1 VFQIVCSAESY
12 ELGTGFERYWRPKT
26 HTTIRANAMHR
37 RRFFTTAASAAGLAA
52 LAAHKSFAQEH
63 ASAAA
68 SHFDAATI
76 KTMRDRIK
84 PISASELMTRQEQAR
99 RLMKDNGIDA
109 ILVEGGTSLR
119 YFTGLSWWLSERM
132 FAMVLPQKG
141 EPFFVSPKFEEG
153 RSREKLGDVKIYT
166 WEEHEKPIERIW
178 QGMKDRGLLGATV
191 GIEETTRYYVI
202 EQLQQR
208 LPTLTLRSAKPVT
221 AGCRSVKSAHEIELM
236 QVANDITA
244 QVYRQAQKQLREG
257 MSEKELDAII
267 SSLYGEFGVTGDAL
281 ILFGEASAYPHG
293 LTREVLLKPGDN
305 VLIDGG
311 CSVEGYGSD
320 ITRTMV
326 FGEPSAKM
334 QRVWEIV
341 RGAQD
346 AALKAAKPGVPA
358 ERVDAAARA
367 YIADHGYGPGYKY
380 FTHRLGHG
388 IGMDGHEWFYLVGGN
403 TRPLAPGNMFS
414 NEPGIYIVGE
424 FGIRTEDEMLITED
438 GARLL
443 LPQAKSLTE
452 IF

>member
-1 VFQIVCSAESY
+1 
-12 ELGTGFERYWRPKT
+12 
-26 HTTIRANAMHR
+26 MHR
-37 RRFFTTAASAAGLAA
+37 RRFFTATGSTVALAA
-52 LAAHKSFAQEH
+52 LGARHAFAQGH
-63 ASAAA
+63 AAA
-68 SHFDAATI
+68 AGTHFDAGTI
-76 KTMRDRIK
+76 KTMRERIR
-84 PISASELMTRQEQAR
+84 PIGASEFEARREQAR
-99 RLMKDNGIDA
+99 RYMKDNAIDA
-109 ILVEGGTSLR
+109 IFVEGGMTLK
-119 YFTGLSWWLSERM
+119 YYTGLSWWLSERL
-132 FAMVLPQKG
+132 FAMVLPQRG

-166 WEEHEKPIERIW
+166 WEEHEKPIERIR
-178 QGMKDRGLLGATV
+178 QGMQDHGLLGATL
-191 GIEETTRYYVI
+191 GIEETTRYYAI

-208 LPTLTLRSAKPVT
+208 LSTLTLRSAMPVT
-221 AGCRSVKSAHEIELM
+221 AGCRSVKSGHEIELM

-257 MSEKELDAII
+257 MSEKELGAII
-267 SSLYGEFGVTGDAL
+267 SALYGEFGVSGDAL
-281 ILFGEASAYPHG
+281 VLFGEASAYPHG
-293 LTREVLLKPGDN
+293 LTREVLLKTGDN

-311 CSVEGYGSD
+311 CQVEGYGSD

-326 FGEPSAKM
+326 FGEASAKM
-334 QRVWEIV
+334 KSVWEIV

-358 ERVDAAARA
+358 EKVDAAARA

-388 IGMDGHEWFYLVGGN
+388 IGMDGHEWYYLVGGN

-424 FGIRTEDEMLITED
+424 FGIRTEDEMLITDD

-443 LPQAKSLTE
+443 LPQAKSLQE

>member
-1 VFQIVCSAESY
+1 
-12 ELGTGFERYWRPKT
+12 
-26 HTTIRANAMHR
+26 MDR
-37 RRFFTTAASAAGLAA
+37 RRFFTATGSTVALTALGVGPA
-52 LAAHKSFAQEH
+52 FAQEH
-63 ASAAA
+63 PATAST
-68 SHFDAATI
+68 HFDASTI
-76 KTMRDRIK
+76 KALRDRIK
-84 PISASELMTRQEQAR
+84 PIGADELKARQEQAR
-99 RLMKDNGIDA
+99 RLMKDNAIDA
-109 ILVEGGTSLR
+109 IFVEGGTTLA
-119 YFTGLSWWLSERM
+119 YFTGLSWWLSERL
-132 FAMVLPQKG
+132 FAMVLPQRG
-141 EPFFVSPKFEEG
+141 EPFFVCPKFEEG

-166 WEEHEKPIERIW
+166 WEEHEKPIERIR
-178 QGMKDRGLLGATV
+178 QGMQDRGLLGATL
-191 GIEETTRYYVI
+191 GIEETTRYYAV

-208 LPTLTLRSAKPVT
+208 LPTLKLRSAMPVT

-244 QVYRQAQKQLREG
+244 QVYRQVQKQLREG
-257 MSEKELDAII
+257 MSEKDLGAII
-267 SSLYGEFGVTGDAL
+267 SSLYGEFSVSGDAL
-281 ILFGEASAYPHG
+281 VLFGEASAYPHG

-311 CSVEGYGSD
+311 CEVEGYGSD
-320 ITRTMV
+320 ITRTMA

-334 QRVWEIV
+334 KSVWEIV

-346 AALKAAKPGVPA
+346 AALKTAKPGVPA
-358 ERVDAAARA
+358 EKVDAAARA

-388 IGMDGHEWFYLVGGN
+388 IGMDGHEWYYLVGGN

-424 FGIRTEDEMLITED
+424 FGIRTEDEMLITDD

-443 LPQAKSLTE
+443 LPQAKSLKE

>member
-1 VFQIVCSAESY
+1 
-12 ELGTGFERYWRPKT
+12 
-26 HTTIRANAMHR
+26 MDR
-37 RRFFTTAASAAGLAA
+37 RRFFATAGSAVALAA
-52 LAAHKSFAQEH
+52 LGPGRAAGQDAT
-63 ASAAA
+63 APATA
-68 SHFDAATI
+68 HFDASVVKAL
-76 KTMRDRIK
+76 RDRIR
-84 PISASELMTRQEQAR
+84 PIGADEFGARREQAR
-99 RLMKDNGIDA
+99 RLMKDNAIDA
-109 ILVEGGTSLR
+109 IFVEGGTSLA
-119 YFTGLSWWLSERM
+119 YFTGLSWWLSERL

-153 RSREKLGDVKIYT
+153 RAREKLGDVRFYT
-166 WEEHEKPIERIW
+166 WEEDEKPIARIR
-178 QGMKDRGLLGATV
+178 QGLADLGLLGATL
-191 GIEETTRYYVI
+191 GIEETTRYYAV

-208 LPTLTLRSAKPVT
+208 LPTLTLRSATPVT
-221 AGCRSVKSAHEIELM
+221 AGCRSVKSAHEVELM

-244 QVYRQAQKQLREG
+244 QVYRQAQRQLREG
-257 MSEKELDAII
+257 MGEKELGAIV
-267 SSLYGEFGVTGDAL
+267 SALFAEFGVGGDAL
-281 ILFGEASAYPHG
+281 VLFGEASAYPHG
-293 LTREVLLKPGDN
+293 LTRDVALKPGDT

-311 CSVEGYGSD
+311 CEVEGYGSD
-320 ITRTMV
+320 ITRTMA

-334 QRVWEIV
+334 KSVWEIV

-346 AALKAAKPGVPA
+346 AALKAARPGVPA
-358 ERVDAAARA
+358 QQVDAAARG

-403 TRPLAPGNMFS
+403 TRPLAPNNMFS

-443 LPQAKSLTE
+443 LPQAQSLHQ

>member
-1 VFQIVCSAESY
+1 
-12 ELGTGFERYWRPKT
+12 
-26 HTTIRANAMHR
+26 MDR
-37 RRFFTTAASAAGLAA
+37 RRFFTAAGSTVA
-52 LAAHKSFAQEH
+52 LTALGAGQGFAQEH
-63 ASAAA
+63 AAAA
-68 SHFDAATI
+68 TAHFDAATI
-76 KTMRDRIK
+76 KAIRDRIH
-84 PISASELMTRQEQAR
+84 PIGPDELKARQEQAR
-99 RLMKDNGIDA
+99 RYMKDNAIDA
-109 ILVEGGTSLR
+109 IFVEGGTTLE
-119 YFTGLSWWLSERM
+119 YYTGLKWWLSERL
-132 FAMVLPQKG
+132 FAMVLPQRG
-141 EPFFVSPKFEEG
+141 EPFFVCPKFEEG

-166 WEEHEKPIERIW
+166 WEEHEKPIERIR
-178 QGMKDRGLLGATV
+178 QGMQDRSLLGATL
-191 GIEETTRYYVI
+191 GIEETTRYYAV
-202 EQLQQR
+202 EQLQKS
-208 LPTLTLRSAKPVT
+208 LPTLNLVSAKPVT

-244 QVYRQAQKQLREG
+244 QVYRQAQKQLRER
-257 MSEKELDAII
+257 MSERDLGAII
-267 SSLYGEFGVTGDAL
+267 SALYGEFGVRGDAL
-281 ILFGEASAYPHG
+281 VLFGEASAYPHG

-311 CSVEGYGSD
+311 CDVEGYGSD
-320 ITRTMV
+320 ITRTMA

-334 QRVWEIV
+334 KSVWEIV

-358 ERVDAAARA
+358 EKVDAAARA

-388 IGMDGHEWFYLVGGN
+388 IGMDGHEWYYLVGGN

-424 FGIRTEDEMLITED
+424 FGIRTEDEMLITDD

-443 LPQAKSLTE
+443 LPQAKSLQE

>member
-1 VFQIVCSAESY
+1 
-12 ELGTGFERYWRPKT
+12 
-26 HTTIRANAMHR
+26 MDR
-37 RRFFTTAASAAGLAA
+37 RRFFTAAGSTVALSALGAGQTFAQENAAAASA
-52 LAAHKSFAQEH
+52 
-63 ASAAA
+63 
-68 SHFDAATI
+68 HFDADTI
-76 KTMRDRIK
+76 KTMRDRIR
-84 PISASELMTRQEQAR
+84 PIGAGEFEARREQAR
-99 RLMKDNGIDA
+99 RYMKDNAIDA
-109 ILVEGGTSLR
+109 IFVEGGTTLK
-119 YFTGLSWWLSERM
+119 YYTGLSWWLSERL
-132 FAMVLPQKG
+132 FAMVLPQRG
-141 EPFFVSPKFEEG
+141 DPFFVAPKFEEG

-166 WEEHEKPIERIW
+166 WEEHEKPIERIR
-178 QGMKDRGLLGATV
+178 QGMQDHGLLGATL
-191 GIEETTRYYVI
+191 GLEETTRYYAV

-208 LPTLTLRSAKPVT
+208 LSTLTLRSAKPVT

-257 MSEKELDAII
+257 MSEKELGAIL
-267 SSLYGEFGVTGDAL
+267 SKLYGEFGVSGDAL
-281 ILFGEASAYPHG
+281 VLFGEASAYPHG

-311 CSVEGYGSD
+311 CQVEGYGSD

-334 QRVWEIV
+334 KNVWEIV

-346 AALKAAKPGVPA
+346 AALKTAKPGVPA
-358 ERVDAAARA
+358 EKVDAAART
-367 YIADHGYGPGYKY
+367 YIADNGYGPGYKY

-388 IGMDGHEWFYLVGGN
+388 IGMDGHEWYYLVGGN
-403 TRPLAPGNMFS
+403 TRALAPGNMFS

-443 LPQAKSLTE
+443 LPQAKSLQE